1 MSATLSNGYLRA
13 LGTLNYLHVDH
24 LLMAG
29 LIVTMAVPDLVS
41 HRSEVLAP
49 LRSPTLVFAP
59 AAENPSVSEGADTV
73 TPATL
78 TAPMRAALEH
88 VARRYRLSAQALAP
102 IFEAA
107 QAAGHEQEIEPLLL
121 IAVISIESRF
131 NPYSQSVVGAQG
143 LMQIIPRYYLD
154 KVPDGSGDL
163 PFLNPVINVRIGAQ
177 ILQESIQQH
186 GGLIAGLQQYGG
198 AADDEEHAYA
208 NKVLAE
214 KQRLDR
220 ASRRMASAGA

>member
-1 MSATLSNGYLRA
+1 MSATLSKGYLIA
-13 LGTLNYLHVDH
+13 LGTLNYLHLDH

-29 LIVTMAVPDLVS
+29 LIVAIPITNLVA
-41 HRSEVLAP
+41 HRSDVIAP
-49 LRSPTLVFAP
+49 LRSATPVFSP
-59 AAENPSVSEGADTV
+59 AAAEPSASEGTDT
-73 TPATL
+73 AAGAAL

-88 VARRYRLSAQALAP
+88 VARRYRVSAQALAP

-107 QAAGHEQEIEPLLL
+107 QAAGRERDIEPLLL

-131 NPYSQSVVGAQG
+131 NPYSQSIVGAQG

-163 PFLNPVINVRIGAQ
+163 PFLDPVINVRIGAQ
-177 ILQESIQQH
+177 ILQENIQQH
-186 GGLIAGLQQYGG
+186 GSLIAGLQQYGG
-198 AADDEEHAYA
+198 AVDDEEHAYA

-214 KQRLDR
+214 KRRLDQ
-220 ASRRMASAGA
+220 ASRRAAGAGA